1 MAFSSSF
8 DNPAAPGTGSAVSNR
23 EDLTSLLTQ
32 LDPTSTPLT
41 SLAPKRKAKATN
53 HEWTVDGLA
62 AVDGSS
68 GLLEGADV
76 SSFND
81 KFDNR
86 ARLSN
91 RIQGFRRDYMVSTVQ
106 QAVSSV
112 GVTSGAAKVK
122 CLREIKRDIEAA
134 IGSANDKQT
143 GSGTAVSLLRGL
155 TDWIDSAGPSDVPT
169 TYRTPAAQIIT
180 KSNAD
185 VTEADL
191 NGALASMFN
200 VSGNLQNVTCV
211 ADTKVRESISQFMRT
226 GASNDTQ
233 RYTVSGTGKTIQ
245 LSVDLFRSDFG
256 DLRLANSN
264 PDCSVDTTF
273 HDRAHIVNTEHYGVA
288 SLIPRKQVELDDQG
302 GGDRGY
308 CEAWVT
314 LECLDPRAH
323 GKIDEVRT

>member
-1 MAFSSSF
+1 MAFSSSY
-8 DNPAAPGTGSAVSNR
+8 DNPAAPGQGSAVSNR
-23 EDLTSLLTQ
+23 EDLTALLTQ

-41 SLAPKRKAKATN
+41 SLAPKRKAQATN
-53 HEWTVDGLA
+53 HEWTVDGLSA
-62 AVDGSS
+62 INHS
-68 GLLEGADV
+68 GIAEGTDI

-81 KFDNR
+81 KFENR
-86 ARLSN
+86 ARLGN
-91 RIQGFRRDYMVSTVQ
+91 RVQGFRRDYMVSQVQ

-112 GVTSGAAKVK
+112 GANTAAAKVR

-134 IGSANDKQT
+134 IGSAQDKQV
-143 GSGTAVSLLRGL
+143 GSGSAVSLMRGL
-155 TDWIDSAGPSDVPT
+155 TDWIDSSGPSDVPAD
-169 TYRTPAAQIIT
+169 YRTPAAQIIT
-180 KSNAD
+180 KTNAD
-185 VTEADL
+185 VAEEDL

-200 VSGNLQNVTCV
+200 VSGNLQSVTCV

-226 GASNDTQ
+226 GAGNDTQ

-264 PDCSVDTTF
+264 PDASVDPTF

-288 SLIPRKQVELDDQG
+288 SLIPLKQVELSDQG

-308 CEAWVT
+308 CEAWLT

-323 GKIDEVRT
+323 GRIDEARTS

>member
-1 MAFSSSF
+1 MAFSSSY

-23 EDLTSLLTQ
+23 EDLTDLLTQ
-32 LDPTSTPLT
+32 MDPTSTPLT

-53 HEWTVDGLA
+53 HEWTCDGLA
-62 AVDGSS
+62 AVDFTGIAEGS
-68 GLLEGADV
+68 DIT
-76 SSFND
+76 SFND
-81 KFDNR
+81 KFENR
-86 ARLSN
+86 ARLGN
-91 RIQGFRRDYMVSTVQ
+91 RIQGFRRDYMVSQVQ
-106 QAVSSV
+106 SAVSSI
-112 GVTSGAAKVK
+112 GVDSSHAKVK
-122 CLREIKRDIEAA
+122 SLRELKRDIEAA

-143 GSGTAVSLLRGL
+143 GSGSAVSLMRGL
-155 TDWIDSAGPSDVPT
+155 TDWIDSAGPSDVPSA
-169 TYRTPAAQIIT
+169 YRTSSDQIIT

-185 VTEADL
+185 VTEEDL
-191 NGALASMFN
+191 NTALASMYN

-233 RYTVSGTGKTIQ
+233 RYNISGTGKTIV

-273 HDRAHIVNTEHYGVA
+273 HDRAHIVNTEAYGVA
-288 SLIPRKQVELDDQG
+288 SLIPLKQVALPDQG

-308 CEAWVT
+308 CEAWLT

-323 GKIDEVRT
+323 AKIDEARS

>member
-1 MAFSSSF
+1 MAFSSSY

-23 EDLTSLLTQ
+23 EDLTDLLTQ
-32 LDPTSTPLT
+32 MDPTSTPLT
-41 SLAPKRKAKATN
+41 SLAPKRKAAATN
-53 HEWTVDGLA
+53 HEWTCDGLA
-62 AVDGSS
+62 SVDFTGIAEGS
-68 GLLEGADV
+68 DIT
-76 SSFND
+76 SFDD
-81 KFDNR
+81 KFENR
-86 ARLSN
+86 ARLGN
-91 RIQGFRRDYMVSTVQ
+91 RIQGFRRDYMVSQVQ

-112 GVTSGAAKVK
+112 GANTSAAKVK
-122 CLREIKRDIEAA
+122 SLRELKRDIEAA

-143 GSGTAVSLLRGL
+143 GSGSAVSLMRGL
-155 TDWIDSAGPSDVPT
+155 TDWIDSAGPSDVPSA
-169 TYRTPAAQIIT
+169 YRTSSSQIIT

-185 VTEADL
+185 VTEEDL
-191 NGALASMFN
+191 NTALASMYN

-233 RYTVSGTGKTIQ
+233 RYNISGTGKTIV

-273 HDRAHIVNTEHYGVA
+273 HDRAHIVNTEAYGVA
-288 SLIPRKQVELDDQG
+288 SLIPLKQVSLPDQG

-308 CEAWVT
+308 CEAWLT

-323 GKIDEVRT
+323 AKIDEARS